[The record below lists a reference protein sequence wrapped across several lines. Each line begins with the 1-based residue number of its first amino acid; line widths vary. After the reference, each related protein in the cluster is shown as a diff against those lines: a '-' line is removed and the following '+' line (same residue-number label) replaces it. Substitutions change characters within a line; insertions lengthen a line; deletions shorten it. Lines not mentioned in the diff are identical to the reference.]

1 MHHEKVERLGVRDL
15 MRVLGVFPQ
24 VARAQAS
31 NRKSVVAKKLIR
43 EQLAVG
49 TAVKTC
55 YAGGSWISVE
65 VKWDI
70 VELGRDEDWGALQV
84 QRLR

>member
-1 MHHEKVERLGVRDL
+1 
-15 MRVLGVFPQ
+15 
-24 VARAQAS
+24 
-31 NRKSVVAKKLIR
+31 VVAKKLIR

-55 YAGGSWISVE
+55 YAGGSWIPVE